1 MAGDGPLKSQKHFS
15 PKLKYQLK
23 INTTPPPLPKTLQN
37 DTIQLSS
44 TTSVT

>member
-1 MAGDGPLKSQKHFS
+1 MAGPLKSQKHFS

-23 INTTPPPLPKTLQN
+23 NKYNPPLPKTLQN

-44 TTSVT
+44 GPLPLL